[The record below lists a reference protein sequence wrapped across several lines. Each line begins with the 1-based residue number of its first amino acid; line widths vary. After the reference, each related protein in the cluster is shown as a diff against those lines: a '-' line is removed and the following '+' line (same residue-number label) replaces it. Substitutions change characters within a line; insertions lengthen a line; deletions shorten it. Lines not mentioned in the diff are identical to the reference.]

1 MRGLDSVPLSFRNEA
16 GEKRCPGCADWLP
29 ETSFGANKAMPD
41 GLANRCKD
49 CAWSAGIWSKYRITG
64 ERYRGM
70 LDQQDGACALC
81 LSPAKDGRLAV
92 DHDHNCCP
100 GARSCGKCVR
110 SLLCLECNTSL
121 GGFKDDVH
129 LMQRAINYIK
139 EYRA

>member
-1 MRGLDSVPLSFRNEA
+1 MRVCDYDGCDNKHYGRGWCTGHYQQWSKGGPMRGLDSVPLSFRNEA

-64 ERYRGM
+64 ERYRGL

-100 GARSCGKCVR
+100 GARSCGKCV
-110 SLLCLECNTSL
+110 
-121 GGFKDDVH
+121 
-129 LMQRAINYIK
+129 
-139 EYRA
+139 